1 MYFFKEIYFSIYYV
15 YNWNYFK
22 KKINSFFILTVFL
35 LHNLLLNNRTELNLV
50 NHKEKK
56 TKQFFWYGEGEMERK
71 VVYVGFFF
79 FFFVYLNF
87 RHLPV
92 SVSCQ
97 KFFCWVIYNQH
108 RLHNIVQSIIIRIK
122 IFKYVFTCFMVEM
135 YPFFSSSARSVSTA
149 LIQHPSGVNIM
160 FK

>member
-1 MYFFKEIYFSIYYV
+1 MYFFKEIHFSIYYD

-35 LHNLLLNNRTELNLV
+35 LHNLLLNNRTELDLV

-56 TKQFFWYGEGEMERK
+56 NKTIFLIWRGRDGAKGCLCRIFL
-71 VVYVGFFF
+71 

-122 IFKYVFTCFMVEM
+122 I
-135 YPFFSSSARSVSTA
+135 PSS
-149 LIQHPSGVNIM
+149 NM
-160 FK
+160 FLRVLW